1 MRKLYGLIGY
11 PLTHSFSKK
20 YFTAK
25 FQKEGLTDHQYEL
38 FAIKS
43 INKLSKTIQE
53 HSNLKGL
60 NVTIPYKEVVIPF
73 LDKLDESAKIVG
85 AVNVISIEDGRLTG
99 YNSDFYGFKQ
109 SLLKWLPLDYK
120 EIEAL
125 VLGTGGAS
133 KAVIAV
139 LNSLNIQFKLVSRT
153 KSDNAISYEDLNSS
167 SVITDSKL
175 IINTTPLGMA
185 PNIEASPDIPYHQI
199 SKSHYIY
206 DLIYNPEETIFLK
219 KCAAQDAKTKNGLEM
234 LELQA
239 EKSWEI
245 WTS

>member
-1 MRKLYGLIGY
+1 MSKLYGLIGY

-25 FQKEGLTDHQYEL
+25 FQQDGLTDHQYEL
-38 FAIKS
+38 FAIKR
-43 INKLSKTIQE
+43 IDELIQTIQDKP
-53 HSNLKGL
+53 NIKGL

-73 LDKLDESAKIVG
+73 LDKLDKSAKTVG
-85 AVNVISIEDGRLTG
+85 AVNVINIEGGRLTG
-99 YNSDFYGFKQ
+99 YNSDFHGFEQ
-109 SLLKWLPLDYK
+109 SLLKWLPSDSMN
-120 EIEAL
+120 IEAL

-133 KAVIAV
+133 KAVVAV
-139 LNSLNIQFKLVSRT
+139 LNSHNIKFSLVSRT
-153 KSDNAISYEDLNSS
+153 KSPSTISYEELNSS
-167 SVITDSKL
+167 TVVAESKL

-185 PNIEASPDIPYHQI
+185 PGIETSPDIPYHQV

-206 DLIYNPEETIFLK
+206 DLIYNPEETMFLK

-245 WTS
+245 WAS